1 MTQGEPWIS
10 EVEVDD
16 NYRQRPAYLEGRIT
30 DAPDLSIYDQLNRVR
45 RYLTQRRYLPDS
57 SMEPLIASGKL
68 YADHR
73 GYDTDEAGER
83 AAVAMIALHPSVK
96 RLQPPAHDW
105 NDALVARLSNS
116 K

>member
-1 MTQGEPWIS
+1 MSAWLRG
-10 EVEVDD
+10 
-16 NYRQRPAYLEGRIT
+16 
-30 DAPDLSIYDQLNRVR
+30 
-45 RYLTQRRYLPDS
+45 
-57 SMEPLIASGKL
+57 LIDRGYNAQC
-68 YADHR
+68 